1 MDTLTLT
8 FGFLLLFALGM
19 GLIAWREARRHR

>member
-1 MDTLTLT
+1 MDTLMVA

-19 GLIAWREARRHR
+19 GLIAWREARRH